1 MLTARVF
8 TINARAPKSVS
19 RAGGGD
25 RELSRG
31 LGGGSCSG
39 RLAKGTAHRVRMLA
53 GCGFVGVTSSMR
65 RLDVPDTAG

>member
-19 RAGGGD
+19 RGVD

-31 LGGGSCSG
+31 LGGGSG
-39 RLAKGTAHRVRMLA
+39 RLAKGTARRVRMLA
-53 GCGFVGVTSSMR
+53 GCGFVGVTSYMR

>member
-19 RAGGGD
+19 RAIARASCPG
-25 RELSRG
+25 L
-31 LGGGSCSG
+31 LGGGSG
-39 RLAKGTAHRVRMLA
+39 RLAKDTAHRVRMLA
-53 GCGFVGVTSSMR
+53 GCGFVGVTSYMR

>member
-19 RAGGGD
+19 RATD
-25 RELSRG
+25 HELSCG
-31 LGGGSCSG
+31 LGGGSG

-53 GCGFVGVTSSMR
+53 GCGFVGVTSYMR

>member
-19 RAGGGD
+19 RGD

-31 LGGGSCSG
+31 LGGGSG

-53 GCGFVGVTSSMR
+53 GCGFVGVTSYMR
-65 RLDVPDTAG
+65 RLDVLDMVG

>member
-19 RAGGGD
+19 RGGDD

-31 LGGGSCSG
+31 LGGGSG
-39 RLAKGTAHRVRMLA
+39 RLAKGTARRVRMLA

>member
-19 RAGGGD
+19 RRGD

-31 LGGGSCSG
+31 LGGGSG

>member
-19 RAGGGD
+19 RGD
-25 RELSRG
+25 RKLSRG
-31 LGGGSCSG
+31 LGGGSG
-39 RLAKGTAHRVRMLA
+39 RLAKGTARRVRMLA

-65 RLDVPDTAG
+65 RLDVLDMVG

>member
-31 LGGGSCSG
+31 LGGGSG
-39 RLAKGTAHRVRMLA
+39 RLAKGTARRVRMLA
-53 GCGFVGVTSSMR
+53 GCGFVGVTSYMR

>member
-19 RAGGGD
+19 RAAD

-31 LGGGSCSG
+31 LGGGSG